1 MYCITNV
8 VKWQSFHLIKIL
20 YFNNVKYY
28 VDINQR
34 LISSIYANNM
44 SVSISELGVSQFA
57 KQTVSLLTERSETAV
72 SSYASVHI
80 LLSLYK
86 MVIPVN
92 ILIHYVIL
100 LSSLLSNVT

>member
-57 KQTVSLLTERSETAV
+57 EQTVSLLTERSETAV
-72 SSYASVHI
+72 SSYANAYILVYPYKTVILVTILILNVIQPSY
-80 LLSLYK
+80 LLS
-86 MVIPVN
+86 I
-92 ILIHYVIL
+92 
-100 LSSLLSNVT
+100 VT